1 MEFTWMIGAE
11 AGAGSMVTGR
21 TLAKVFARGGYHV
34 IGYPEYPSLI
44 RGGHNTYQIRLS
56 DKKIHS
62 PVKKNDVVVSLNRNG
77 IIFNRDSIN
86 KGGVLIYD
94 SELDVADVKMPEGVN
109 IFPVPLKQIVEQNGL
124 DPRMANTI
132 TVGISLGLIDYPMD
146 DFFKLLEKEFSR
158 KSKEIVDLNIKAA
171 KAGYDYV
178 KKNFKGHFPIK
189 FKPLKHDG
197 KKIVIGGNEAFAL
210 GSVAGGVKMFAAYPM
225 TPASSVLHYLAEKE
239 RDFNIVVKQTEDE
252 IAAVEY
258 AIGAAYAGVRA
269 GTSTSGGGFSL
280 MVESLGLSAL
290 SETPVVV
297 FLAQRPGPST
307 CMPTW
312 TEQGDLRFA
321 LHASQGEFLRVIL
334 APGTVDEEFYLG
346 AEAYNIA
353 EKYQIPVIVMSDK
366 FLSESH
372 FSADRF
378 EPGKV
383 KIERGEIASKLK
395 ALKPMER
402 FERYKLT
409 KSGISPRAF
418 PGTPNGMHVATSY
431 EHRED
436 SFSSENFE
444 MRTNMVDKRAR
455 KQKLLEKEIPL
466 PKIYGKKDAPI
477 SIICWGSQ
485 MLPAVDA
492 LPMLEAKGIHA
503 NVIHFSYIYPLP
515 KKIRAM
521 LKSAK
526 NTLMIENNST
536 AQFTGML
543 KEYLSFKPNVVA
555 LKYDGK
561 QFFPEEVA
569 KVVEGAKANN
579 FKKKVVR
586 VVDEGEYEYY
596 NPAAYS
602 EVR

>member
-1 MEFTWMIGAE
+1 MEFTWIIGAE

-44 RGGHNTYQIRLS
+44 RGGHNTYQIRVS
-56 DKKIHS
+56 DREIHS
-62 PVKKNDVVVSLNRNG
+62 PVKKNDVVVALNRDG
-77 IIFNRDSIN
+77 IIFHRDFMN

-94 SELDVADVKMPEGVN
+94 SEIDAAGIKMPEGVSV
-109 IFPVPLKQIVEQNGL
+109 FPVPLKQIIEQNGL
-124 DPRMANTI
+124 DPRMANTV
-132 TVGISLGLIDYPMD
+132 TVGMSLGLLGYPME
-146 DFFKLLEKEFSR
+146 DFFKLLDKEFSR
-158 KSKEIVDLNIKAA
+158 KSKEIVDLNIRAA
-171 KAGYDYV
+171 KAGFDYV
-178 KKNFKGHFPIK
+178 KNNFKGHFAIK
-189 FKPLKHDG
+189 FKPMKSDG

-210 GSVAGGVKMFAAYPM
+210 GAVAGGAKFFSAYPM

-252 IAAVEY
+252 LAAVEY
-258 AIGAAYAGVRA
+258 AIGASYAGVRA
-269 GTSTSGGGFSL
+269 ATATSGGGFSL
-280 MVESLGLSAL
+280 MAESLGLSAL

-321 LHASQGEFLRVIL
+321 LHASQGEFLRVLL

-346 AEAYNIA
+346 AEAFNFA
-353 EKYQIPVIVMSDK
+353 EKYQIPVIVLSDK

-372 FSADRF
+372 FSTREF

-383 KIERGEIASKLK
+383 KIERGGIEAKPK

-402 FERYKLT
+402 FGRYKLT
-409 KSGISPRAF
+409 RSGISPRTF

-436 SFSSENFE
+436 SFSCENFE
-444 MRTNMVDKRAR
+444 MRVDMVDKRAR

-466 PKIYGKKDAPI
+466 PKVYGKKDAHI

-485 MLPAVDA
+485 MLPALDA
-492 LPMLEAKGIHA
+492 LPILEAKGIHA
-503 NVIHFSYIYPLP
+503 NVIHFSYLYPLP
-515 KKIRAM
+515 KKIRAL

-526 NTLMIENNST
+526 NTIMIENNST
-536 AQFTGML
+536 AQFAGML
-543 KEYLSFKPNVVA
+543 KEFLSFRPNVLA
-555 LKYDGK
+555 LKYDGR
-561 QFFPEEVA
+561 QFFPDEVA
-569 KVVEGAKANN
+569 DAVEEASKNKFRRKVM
-579 FKKKVVR
+579 R
-586 VVDEGEYEYY
+586 VVDRGEYEYY
-596 NPAAYS
+596 NPALYA
-602 EVR
+602 EVK

>member
-62 PVKKNDVVVSLNRNG
+62 PVKRNDVVVCLNRNG
-77 IIFNRDSIN
+77 IVFNRDSIS

-94 SELDVADVKMPEGVN
+94 SELDVAGIKMPEGVN

-132 TVGISLGLIDYPMD
+132 TVGISLGLIDYPLD
-146 DFFKLLEKEFSR
+146 DFFHLLEKEFSR
-158 KSKEIVDLNIKAA
+158 KSREIVDLNIRAA

-178 KKNFKGHFPIK
+178 KKNFKGHFSIK
-189 FKPLKHDG
+189 FKPIKKDG
-197 KKIVIGGNEAFAL
+197 RQIVIGGNEAFAL
-210 GSVAGGVKMFAAYPM
+210 GAVAGGVKLFAAYPM
-225 TPASSVLHYLAEKE
+225 TPASSVLHYLADKE

-321 LHASQGEFLRVIL
+321 LHASQGEFLRAIL

-346 AEAYNIA
+346 AEAFNIA

-372 FSADRF
+372 FSAERF
-378 EPGKV
+378 DPGKV
-383 KIERGEIASKLK
+383 KIERGEIASRPK
-395 ALKPMER
+395 ALKPLER

-409 KSGISPRAF
+409 RSGISPRAF

-444 MRTNMVDKRAR
+444 MRVSMVDKRAK

-503 NVIHFSYIYPLP
+503 NVVHFSYVYPLP
-515 KKIRAM
+515 KKIRAA
-521 LKSAK
+521 LRSAK
-526 NTLMIENNST
+526 HTISIENNST

-543 KEYLSFKPNVVA
+543 REYLSFRPNVIA

-569 KVVEGAKANN
+569 KVVEEAKQNG
-579 FKKKVVR
+579 FRRKTVR

-602 EVR
+602 EVK

>member
-56 DKKIHS
+56 DTKIHS

-94 SELDVADVKMPEGVN
+94 SEMDVADVKMPEGVN

-132 TVGISLGLIDYPMD
+132 TVGISLGLIDYPME
-146 DFFKLLEKEFSR
+146 DFFHLLEKEFSR

-189 FKPLKHDG
+189 FKTLKNDG
-197 KKIVIGGNEAFAL
+197 KKI
-210 GSVAGGVKMFAAYPM
+210 AAYPM

-346 AEAYNIA
+346 AEAFNIA

-409 KSGISPRAF
+409 KSGISPL
-418 PGTPNGMHVATSY
+418 
-431 EHRED
+431 REFRD
-436 SFSSENFE
+436 AG
-444 MRTNMVDKRAR
+444 KYGGQAR
-455 KQKLLEKEIPL
+455 KEAEAFGKGNPASKHLWEKGRTHFDNML
-466 PKIYGKKDAPI
+466 GLADAPRGGCASHARGKGNPRKRNPFLI
-477 SIICWGSQ
+477 HLSIAQ
-485 MLPAVDA
+485 ENTRDA
-492 LPMLEAKGIHA
+492 Q
-503 NVIHFSYIYPLP
+503 V
-515 KKIRAM
+515 R
-521 LKSAK
+521 
-526 NTLMIENNST
+526 
-536 AQFTGML
+536 
-543 KEYLSFKPNVVA
+543 KEYANDREQLHRA
-555 LKYDGK
+555 IHRD
-561 QFFPEEVA
+561 A
-569 KVVEGAKANN
+569 EGIPFLQAQCGCAQIRREAVLPGGGHKGGGGG
-579 FKKKVVR
+579 
-586 VVDEGEYEYY
+586 EGEQFQEESS
-596 NPAAYS
+596 P
-602 EVR
+602 RGGRG

>member
-1 MEFTWMIGAE
+1 MEFTWIIGAE

-34 IGYPEYPSLI
+34 VGYPEYPSLI
-44 RGGHNTYQIRLS
+44 RGGHNTYQIRAS
-56 DKKIHS
+56 DREIHS
-62 PVKKNDVVVSLNRNG
+62 PVKKNDVVVALNRDG
-77 IIFNRDSIN
+77 IIFHRDFIN

-94 SELDVADVKMPEGVN
+94 SEIDASNIRMPEGVSV
-109 IFPVPLKQIVEQNGL
+109 FPVPLKQIIQQNGL
-124 DPRMANTI
+124 DPKMANTI
-132 TVGISLGLIDYPMD
+132 TVGISLGLIEYPMD
-146 DFFKLLEKEFSR
+146 DFFRLLEKEFSR

-178 KKNFKGHFPIK
+178 KGNFKGDFKIK
-189 FKPLKHDG
+189 FKPLNRNNRH
-197 KKIVIGGNEAFAL
+197 IVIGGNEAFAL
-210 GSVAGGVKMFAAYPM
+210 GAVAGGMKLFAAYPM

-252 IAAVEY
+252 IAAVQY
-258 AIGAAYAGVRA
+258 AIGASYAGVRA

-307 CMPTW
+307 CLPTW

-321 LHASQGEFLRVIL
+321 LHASQGEFLRAIL

-346 AEAYNIA
+346 AEAFNIA

-372 FSADRF
+372 FCTGKF

-383 KIERGEIASKLK
+383 KIERGEIAIKLK
-395 ALKPMER
+395 ALKPTQR

-409 KSGISPRAF
+409 RSGISPRVF

-436 SFSSENFE
+436 SFSSELF
-444 MRTNMVDKRAR
+444 TNRVAMVDKRAR

-485 MLPAVDA
+485 MLPALDA
-492 LPMLEAKGIHA
+492 LPFLEAKGIHA
-503 NVIHFSYIYPLP
+503 NVIHFSYLYPLP
-515 KKIRAM
+515 KKIRAL

-526 NTLMIENNST
+526 NTIMVENNST
-536 AQFTGML
+536 AQFAGML
-543 KEYLSFKPNVVA
+543 KEYLSFRPDVIV
-555 LKYDGK
+555 LKYDGR
-561 QFFPEEVA
+561 QFFPEEIV
-569 KVVEGAKANN
+569 KVVEEAKANG
-579 FKKKVVR
+579 FRRKVIR
-586 VVDEGEYEYY
+586 VVDEDKYEYY
-596 NPAAYS
+596 NSAAYE
-602 EVR
+602 EVV

>member
-1 MEFTWMIGAE
+1 MEFTWIIGAE

-44 RGGHNTYQIRLS
+44 RGGHNTYQIRAS
-56 DKKIHS
+56 DKEIHS
-62 PVKKNDVVVSLNRNG
+62 PVKKNDVVVALNRDG
-77 IIFNRDSIN
+77 IIFHREHIN

-94 SELDVADVKMPEGVN
+94 SEIDASSIRMPEGVSV
-109 IFPVPLKQIVEQNGL
+109 FPVPLKQIIEQNKL

-158 KSKEIVDLNIKAA
+158 KSKEIVDLNVKAA

-178 KKNFKGHFPIK
+178 KGNFKGNFSIK
-189 FKPLKHDG
+189 FKPMKNDG
-197 KKIVIGGNEAFAL
+197 NTIVIGGNEAFAL
-210 GSVAGGVKMFAAYPM
+210 GAVAGGVKMFAAYPM

-297 FLAQRPGPST
+297 FLSQRPGPST
-307 CMPTW
+307 CLPTW

-321 LHASQGEFLRVIL
+321 LHASQGEFLRVLI

-346 AEAYNIA
+346 AEAFNFA
-353 EKYQIPVIVMSDK
+353 EKYQLPVIVMSDK

-372 FSADRF
+372 FSARKF
-378 EPGKV
+378 EPSKV
-383 KIERGEIASKLK
+383 KIERGEIASNPK

-402 FERYKLT
+402 FERYKIT
-409 KSGISPRAF
+409 KSGISPRTF
-418 PGTPNGMHVATSY
+418 PGTQNGMHVATSY

-444 MRTNMVDKRAR
+444 NRVEMVDKRAR
-455 KQKLLEKEIPL
+455 KQKLLEKDIPL

-485 MLPAVDA
+485 LLPALDA
-492 LPMLEAKGIHA
+492 LPILEAKGVHA
-503 NVIHFSYIYPLP
+503 NVIHFAYLYPLP
-515 KKIRAM
+515 KRIRAL
-521 LKSAK
+521 LKAAK
-526 NTLMIENNST
+526 NTIMIENNST
-536 AQFTGML
+536 AQFAGML
-543 KEYLSFKPNVVA
+543 KEFLSFRPNVLA
-555 LKYDGK
+555 LKYDGR
-561 QFFPEEVA
+561 QFFPDEVA
-569 KVVEGAKANN
+569 DAVEKAKADK
-579 FKKKVVR
+579 FRRKVMR
-586 VVDEGEYEYY
+586 VVDKGEYEYY
-596 NPAAYS
+596 NPALYS